1 MTIINTNSISG
12 INSITAQGASGIEFY
27 ESSGV
32 NQRLHITSAGD
43 MGLGTGSPTNISN
56 FTSFTLS
63 GTTGGN
69 IEFKDDNVLRGSV
82 YNLADQFIVQAQ
94 GSSTPLAFRTN
105 STERISITS
114 DGLVDISGGVQISE
128 NITPT
133 SGAGLELFREGGGG
147 GQIQAF
153 DRSGSAWLP
162 LILKGSTQSFY
173 TSGTER
179 LHITSG
185 GNVGINDA
193 SPSDALT
200 VYKNNIGN
208 PSGITIRNTEASST
222 YSHARLR
229 LESQNGAAYGEIW
242 ADVANAGLRL
252 GYNSSSTVKIDSA
265 GNIVLLSG
273 KGIDFSATDN
283 GNGTMASELLN
294 DYETGDWTPT
304 IEGINGASGQTY
316 AGSTRGSY
324 TKVGRLVV
332 VSFYCEASVIGTL
345 SGANLVISGLPYNVE
360 NEVGA
365 GAGNI
370 AYFSGLANN
379 VSAVMAN
386 ARNNTDDFFINH
398 VVAAGA
404 AAAVN
409 STNIATNGVRFDGV
423 FTYRTTS

>member
-1 MTIINTNSISG
+1 MTIINTNRISG
-12 INSITAQGASGIEFY
+12 ISSITAQGSNGIEFY

-32 NQRLHITSAGD
+32 NQRLLITSAG
-43 MGLGTGSPTNISN
+43 LI
-56 FTSFTLS
+56 
-63 GTTGGN
+63 
-69 IEFKDDNVLRGSV
+69 
-82 YNLADQFIVQAQ
+82 
-94 GSSTPLAFRTN
+94 
-105 STERISITS
+105 
-114 DGLVDISGGVQISE
+114 DISGGVQVSE

-316 AGSTRGSY
+316 SGSTRGSY

-332 VSFYCEASVIGTL
+332 VSFYCEATVIGTL

-398 VVAAGA
+398 VVAAGG

-409 STNIATNGVRFDGV
+409 STNIAANGVRFDGV

>member
-12 INSITAQGASGIEFY
+12 ISSITAQGSNGIEFY

-32 NQRLHITSAGD
+32 NQRLNITSAGRVNIGQASD
-43 MGLGTGSPTNISN
+43 VDHTLCVAGTDNA
-56 FTSFTLS
+56 TSL
-63 GTTGGN
+63 TGGHN
-69 IEFKDDNVLRGSV
+69 QGIQLQNKSTTDGTYSQIEWRTAAGGRYARIAGIQDDANG
-82 YNLADQFIVQAQ
+82 NGGQ
-94 GSSTPLAFRTN
+94 LAFL
-105 STERISITS
+105 TE
-114 DGLVDISGGVQISE
+114 
-128 NITPT
+128 NT
-133 SGAGLELFREGGGG
+133 SG
-147 GQIQAF
+147 
-153 DRSGSAWLP
+153 
-162 LILKGSTQSFY
+162 STV
-173 TSGTER
+173 EALR
-179 LHITSG
+179 ITSG

-208 PSGITIRNTEASST
+208 PAGITIRNTEASST

-283 GNGTMASELLN
+283 GNGTMTSELLD

-345 SGANLVISGLPYNVE
+345 TGANLVISGLPYNVE

-398 VVAAGA
+398 VVAGGGA
-404 AAAVN
+404 SAVN
-409 STNIATNGVRFDGV
+409 STNIAINGVRFDGV
-423 FTYRTTS
+423 FSYRTTS

>member
-12 INSITAQGASGIEFY
+12 ISSITAQGSNGIEFY

-32 NQRLHITSAGD
+32 NQRLRITSAGD
-43 MGLGTGSPTNISN
+43 VGINESSPGGLLQVGATSGSHVI
-56 FTSFTLS
+56 
-63 GTTGGN
+63 
-69 IEFKDDNVLRGSV
+69 
-82 YNLADQFIVQAQ
+82 
-94 GSSTPLAFRTN
+94 
-105 STERISITS
+105 
-114 DGLVDISGGVQISE
+114 
-128 NITPT
+128 ITPNTGIDINDGAINLYQAT
-133 SGAGLELFREGGGG
+133 SNANAVPF
-147 GQIQAF
+147 
-153 DRSGSAWLP
+153 
-162 LILKGSTQSFY
+162 LISTDVG
-173 TSGTER
+173 GTETEKLR
-179 LHITSG
+179 VTAA
-185 GNVGINDA
+185 GNVGINDT
-193 SPSDALT
+193 SPSDTLT
-200 VYKNNIGN
+200 VYKSNIGN
-208 PSGITIRNTEASST
+208 PAGITIRNTNASST

-273 KGIDFSATDN
+273 KGIDFSATGN
-283 GNGTMASELLN
+283 GNGTMTSELLD
-294 DYETGDWTPT
+294 DYEEGDWTPT
-304 IEGINGASGQTY
+304 IEGISGASGQTY
-316 AGSTRGSY
+316 SGSTRGSY

-370 AYFSGLANN
+370 SYFSGLANN